1 MIPGSNIN
9 GTRVLITGHTGFKG
23 SWLAQYLNSKDIEI
37 FGLALKAE
45 ENSLYTK
52 LDNSFYAREYI
63 EDIRDLEKMRSVIQF
78 IRPEYIFH
86 LAAQPL
92 VLRSYENPLETFQT
106 NVLGTAN
113 LLESSVHLESV
124 KKIIVATT
132 DKVYK
137 NFEDGRK
144 YHETDPL
151 EGNDPY
157 SASKVG
163 TEAVVKAWQTIT
175 AADESKAI
183 ISVRS
188 GNVIGGGDFASER
201 LLPDIIRSYISHE
214 SLNLRNPNSTRP
226 WQHVLDPIAGYVMA
240 AEVENKA
247 KQFTAFNFGPSG
259 ASLSVAEV
267 CKIAQSHLNFSLAIE
282 SQNHSRGH
290 EANLLDLNSTK
301 ARDELKWRN
310 IWSQEEAVSS
320 TIKWW
325 QSVLAEEL
333 SANEAC
339 ERDLDLMATLR
350 ALTY

>member
-1 MIPGSNIN
+1 MIPGPNIN

-23 SWLAQYLNSKDIEI
+23 SWLAQYLNSRDVEI
-37 FGLALKAE
+37 FGLSLNAE
-45 ENSLYTK
+45 KNSLYTRI
-52 LDNSFYAREYI
+52 DNSFYAREYI
-63 EDIRDLEKMRSVIQF
+63 EDIRDLGKMRSIIQF
-78 IRPEYIFH
+78 IQPEYIFH

-92 VLRSYENPLETFQT
+92 VLRSYENPLDTFQT

-113 LLESSVHLESV
+113 LLESSVHLKSV

-144 YHETDPL
+144 YNETDPL

-163 TEAVVKAWQTIT
+163 AEAVVKAWQTIT

-201 LLPDIIRSYISHE
+201 LLPDLIRSYISHE
-214 SLNLRNPNSTRP
+214 SVNLRNPGSTRP

-240 AEVENKA
+240 AEAENNG

-267 CKIAQSHLNFSLAIE
+267 CEIAKSHLHFTLATG
-282 SQNHSRGH
+282 HRPSRGN
-290 EANLLDLNSTK
+290 EASLLDLDSTR
-301 ARDELKWRN
+301 ARDALKWRN
-310 IWSQEEAVSS
+310 IWSQEEAVTS
-320 TIKWW
+320 TVKWW
-325 QSVLAEEL
+325 KSVLEEEL

-339 ERDLDLMATLR
+339 ERDLDLMTTLR
-350 ALTY
+350 ALS